1 MNPCQE
7 GAGDRRAREA
17 RRSGAVVHPR
27 AQSGQGRRWGGRGA
41 GLRRMERRCPGAVG
55 AAGGEMGEDCLDE
68 FGRFDARDDA
78 QRAATHGAVFDVD
91 AEDALEPLHPAHGR
105 GARRRRRAGGWVDRV
120 GDDAVAVLEVRGEHA
135 VVPGEM
141 GAGAWNEGGE
151 AGDEVDGVEHD
162 MSGAVP
168 EGVFEPIH
176 DLPAVIDREAFVGD
190 GRAGDVAAQAFEG
203 VPVTGWAARAGME
216 GESREL
222 GDAEVV
228 GRRVGADGAQRQC
241 LAPGVG
247 AGGDA
252 VVDGGAEELFETVG
266 GFDVEGRGLVGAG
279 QQPLLF
285 QSAGD
290 TGGDGVEQALEFG
303 LCRCGDAVETGRFV
317 IERVGAVDEE
327 HVQVGVEVQRRA
339 EALDEGDGASA
350 GAGVHAQ
357 SGAAHEKGGN
367 RPVDD
372 AQDLGEHRGAC
383 REQEP

>member
-1 MNPCQE
+1 MSSGVSMHAMTRNVPPHTAQCSMSMRKTRSSRCIQRM
-7 GAGDRRAREA
+7 GAGRD
-17 RRSGAVVHPR
+17 
-27 AQSGQGRRWGGRGA
+27 
-41 GLRRMERRCPGAVG
+41 
-55 AAGGEMGEDCLDE
+55 AGG
-68 FGRFDARDDA
+68 
-78 QRAATHGAVFDVD
+78 
-91 AEDALEPLHPAHGR
+91 
-105 GARRRRRAGGWVDRV
+105 RAGGWVDRV

-303 LCRCGDAVETGRFV
+303 LCRCGDAASRA
-317 IERVGAVDEE
+317 RVGAAFACPPIPR
-327 HVQVGVEVQRRA
+327 GQRPA
-339 EALDEGDGASA
+339 PPAASA
-350 GAGVHAQ
+350 PMKRAGRPPA
-357 SGAAHEKGGN
+357 SSSPTGPRPETPPPSCAPRTEAPRAA
-367 RPVDD
+367 
-372 AQDLGEHRGAC
+372 
-383 REQEP
+383 